1 VGLQGAKV
9 GDVEGVCVGDLV
21 GLTEGDPVVGVTE
34 GPVGDV
40 VGENDVSILLDE
52 PKKMSV
58 GLVMTLPIQYTYFNA
73 ELEANASDPCLFE
86 S

>member
-1 VGLQGAKV
+1 MGLQGATV
-9 GDVEGVCVGDLV
+9 GDVEGVCVGDLD
-21 GLTEGDPVVGVTE
+21 GPEGDPVGTTE
-34 GPVGDV
+34 GFEEGNV

-73 ELEANASDPCLFE
+73 ELEANASDPCLFQ